1 MAKRSLLERSLG
13 WRQAAPLLTLLFVGL
28 LALATWF
35 AIGAVARLAVTER
48 LGGEA
53 RRSTEALTG
62 HAAARV
68 RDALTVGLV
77 AEKVDWI
84 ADLARGGAAAPTET
98 DDLLRQLSRDLGSD
112 GFALRRP
119 DGEIVLRWGRLES
132 ETALIEELTEL
143 QLEEPAAGL
152 MAVDGGA
159 VPVVV
164 VPLEQDFDLLGTV
177 LLTLP
182 PSSAETLA
190 ALAAG
195 RAAFVT
201 RAGQELDEAVPLDLP
216 NRAADLLQ
224 GINGPTTIEEGGGRW
239 IASLQP
245 TPLVGRDSEK
255 LSASQL
261 VLVHLL
267 RAEEA
272 WKPFRWLQW
281 GAAAL
286 GALCVLLAAG
296 LLRLRPGR
304 SAVDKL
310 AGALEALSRG
320 RAARIDGVAL
330 EQLGEA
336 GAAFNRLGAAAE
348 RRERMERLAAEAS
361 SAAAVQ
367 ALQASAEER
376 SRNVEGILCEE
387 TSLLGVEIR
396 RFANPKIAQRAQED
410 AARASA
416 QLDALAELS
425 AALDGEL
432 LFAAGLRAVVSFR
445 GDGGEAR
452 AALAACQ
459 LRGLFSVPDDPQRD
473 ATPPLC
479 VLVRDVVVRGP
490 WRATGSPMTLGPAVQ
505 QMQPLLLE
513 AVPGEILATESFFSG
528 LQQSVPEL
536 ASSTK
541 ARRALL
547 TRLSLREVSP
557 GAEADLRR
565 WAEQQGYELGERDR
579 WLGREHSIRHLTDL
593 SATMGVHTLARV
605 GRLGR
610 SGVAGDVLA
619 QPFRAET
626 REGSWLLKLAPA
638 DGGELTERWAQE
650 TERMKELLPE
660 GLRPPVVHRF
670 AGRPPI
676 LQRAWRSGASLRQ
689 ILSGRRL
696 TPVETA
702 QIAIAL
708 GEELARWHRRFM
720 HHGSIKPENVIVD
733 HAGSLSLTDGGLGT
747 GYWLEE
753 RGPRDI
759 SEVVYAAP
767 EQLRGRGS
775 DARSDLFAVGL
786 VLYEMATGRLP
797 FEGNT
802 LVERIETQSD
812 TTPTSPKI
820 FCTAMSEGLE
830 LVVLRCLENRA
841 GQRYQTA
848 DELLTDLAGTEEGLL
863 VGGTETA
870 T

>member
-1 MAKRSLLERSLG
+1 MSRRSALERALG
-13 WRQAAPLLTLLFVGL
+13 WRQAAPLLTLLFIGV
-28 LALATWF
+28 LAIGAWF
-35 AIGAVARLAVTER
+35 AIGAVAQLAVAER
-48 LGGEA
+48 LGDEA
-53 RRSTEALTG
+53 QRSAQALEG

-68 RDALTVGLV
+68 RDVLAAGLV
-77 AEKVDWI
+77 AEKVGWV

-98 DDLLRQLSRDLGSD
+98 DDLLRQLARDLGVD

-119 DGEIVLRWGRLES
+119 EGVDALRWGRLES
-132 ETALIEELTEL
+132 DGATALVAELSEL
-143 QLEEPAAGL
+143 ELEEPVATLWPLDGL
-152 MAVDGGA
+152 T
-159 VPVVV
+159 VPVAA

-177 LLTLP
+177 FLTLP
-182 PSSAETLA
+182 PSSAGDLE

-201 RAGQELDEAVPLDLP
+201 RSGEELDGATSLELP
-216 NRAADLLQ
+216 QRAAELVV
-224 GINGPTTIEEGGGRW
+224 GMNGPATVEDGDGRW
-239 IASLQP
+239 IATLEP
-245 TPLVGRDSEK
+245 APLAGRDAGK
-255 LSASQL
+255 LGAAQV
-261 VLVHLL
+261 VLVHVL
-267 RAEEA
+267 RSGAA
-272 WKPFRWLQW
+272 WQPYRWLQW
-281 GAAAL
+281 GSAAL
-286 GALCVLLAAG
+286 GALCVLLAVG

-304 SAVDKL
+304 SAVDRL
-310 AGALEALSRG
+310 GGALEALSRG
-320 RAARIDGVAL
+320 QSARIDGVAL

-336 GAAFNRLGAAAE
+336 GVAFNRLGAAAE

-367 ALQASAEER
+367 ALRAS
-376 SRNVEGILCEE
+376 SQDRNVEGILCEE
-387 TSLLGVEIR
+387 TALLGVEIR
-396 RFANPKIAQRAQED
+396 RFANPKIGQRAQED

-445 GDGGEAR
+445 GEGGEAR

-479 VLVRDVVVRGP
+479 VLVRDLVVRGP

-513 AVPGEILATESFFSG
+513 AVPGEILATEAFFAG

-536 ASSTK
+536 AAT

-547 TRLSLREVSP
+547 TRLSLRELRP
-557 GAEADLRR
+557 EAEASLRR
-565 WAEQQGYELGERDR
+565 WAEQQGFELGERER

-593 SATMGVHTLARV
+593 SATMGVHTLSRV

-626 REGSWLLKLAPA
+626 REGAWLLKLAPA

-676 LQRAWRSGASLRQ
+676 LQRVWRSGASLRQ
-689 ILSGRRL
+689 ILGERRL
-696 TPVETA
+696 TPVEAA

-720 HHGSIKPENVIVD
+720 HHGSLKPENVIVD

-753 RGPRDI
+753 RGAKDI
-759 SEVVYAAP
+759 SEVLYAAP
-767 EQLRGRGS
+767 EQLRGHGS
-775 DARSDLFAVGL
+775 DARSDVFSVGL
-786 VLYEMATGRLP
+786 ILYEMATGRLP

-802 LVERIETQSD
+802 LVERTETQSE

-848 DELLTDLAGTEEGLL
+848 DELIVDLAGTEEGLV
-863 VGGTETA
+863 VGGDA
-870 T
+870 AG